1 PESFQRRSV
10 MQSSAQ
16 GPACAHS
23 GVKNYKAPC
32 LEAPLAGYGT
42 SQDRWDKTVAPTV
55 PQRMLL

>member
-1 PESFQRRSV
+1 

-23 GVKNYKAPC
+23 GVKKHKAPC

-42 SQDRWDKTVAPTV
+42 SQDSRDQTEAPPE
-55 PQRMLL
+55 PQRTLLSVPSC